1 MRPMPQPA
9 TRRMVRVALLVGALV
24 LLATPSF
31 ASVRLEGTWPDAD
44 TPVSLDAKGL
54 PRSEAVRRLA
64 DALGWSVV
72 LHVPSTDV
80 VDLHVKD
87 QPAAKVLSM
96 ILADGSYV
104 AKRDGDLIAIERD
117 KAAPE
122 SATSTREPGSATS
135 TTPSPPA
142 APAPPTA
149 PSPATTG
156 SPPDRVVSG
165 GRVRVEKGEVV
176 HDVVVFGGSADI
188 LGTATGDVTVVGGS
202 ARVHKD
208 AHVMGDATA
217 VGGSLDVEDGA
228 RVDGDVGVVGG
239 VLRRGEQA
247 QIGGASTTDVSS
259 DAHVS
264 ETEEDD
270 SGSWFTRLFA
280 SIGRAIASAAL
291 LFVIGS
297 VLLALAARRMDA
309 LQAELAARPM
319 RSFALGV
326 VGSIAFAALLVALL
340 VSLVGI
346 PVAFVGG
353 LLAVI
358 AGYAG
363 VCAVLVVAGGALL
376 RHRTRNPYVHLAL
389 GCALFLVAKALPL
402 VGHIVFFVVLLLG
415 LGAIVGTRAAGLIP
429 GRTKGT

>member
-1 MRPMPQPA
+1 
-9 TRRMVRVALLVGALV
+9 MVLVALLVGALV
-24 LLATPSF
+24 LLATPSI

-54 PRSEAVRRLA
+54 PRSEAIRRLA

-72 LHVPSTDV
+72 LHVPSADV

-122 SATSTREPGSATS
+122 SATSTREPVAATS
-135 TTPSPPA
+135 TTP
-142 APAPPTA
+142 PAPPA
-149 PSPATTG
+149 PPAPPVPPAPATAG

-176 HDVVVFGGSADI
+176 RDVVVFGGSADI

-247 QIGGASTTDVSS
+247 QIGGASTT
-259 DAHVS
+259 
-264 ETEEDD
+264 
-270 SGSWFTRLFA
+270 
-280 SIGRAIASAAL
+280 
-291 LFVIGS
+291 
-297 VLLALAARRMDA
+297 
-309 LQAELAARPM
+309 
-319 RSFALGV
+319 
-326 VGSIAFAALLVALL
+326 
-340 VSLVGI
+340 
-346 PVAFVGG
+346 
-353 LLAVI
+353 
-358 AGYAG
+358 
-363 VCAVLVVAGGALL
+363 
-376 RHRTRNPYVHLAL
+376 
-389 GCALFLVAKALPL
+389 
-402 VGHIVFFVVLLLG
+402 
-415 LGAIVGTRAAGLIP
+415 
-429 GRTKGT
+429 

>member
-1 MRPMPQPA
+1 MRPMSQPA
-9 TRRMVRVALLVGALV
+9 TRRMVLIALLVGALV
-24 LLATPSF
+24 LLATPSI
-31 ASVRLEGTWPDAD
+31 ASVRLEGTWPDAN

-72 LHVPSTDV
+72 LHVPSADL

-122 SATSTREPGSATS
+122 SATSTSEPVAATS
-135 TTPSPPA
+135 TTPPAPPSPPA
-142 APAPPTA
+142 
-149 PSPATTG
+149 PSPVTTG

-264 ETEEDD
+264 ETEKDD
-270 SGSWFTRLFA
+270 SGSWFTRLVA

-376 RHRTRNPYVHLAL
+376 RHRTPNPYVHLAL
-389 GCALFLVAKALPL
+389 GCTLFLVAKALPL

-415 LGAIVGTRAAGLIP
+415 FGAIVGTRAAGLIP

>member
-1 MRPMPQPA
+1 MKPIHRPS
-9 TRRMVRVALLVGALV
+9 TRRMLAVSLLLGALM

-31 ASVRLEGTWPDAD
+31 ASVRFEGSWPDAD

-72 LHVPSTDV
+72 LHAPSAGV

-96 ILADGSYV
+96 ILADDAYV
-104 AKRDGDLIAIERD
+104 AKRDGELIAIERD
-117 KAAPE
+117 KAGPE
-122 SATSTREPGSATS
+122 SATSAKEPVASASTGSA
-135 TTPSPPA
+135 PSGPP
-142 APAPPTA
+142 PA
-149 PSPATTG
+149 PSPVTPG

-176 HDVVVFGGSADI
+176 HDVVVFGGSADV

-202 ARVHKD
+202 ARVHKG

-247 QIGGASTTDVSS
+247 QIGGTSNTDVSS

-264 ETEEDD
+264 EIEEDD
-270 SGSWFTRLFA
+270 SGSWFTRMIA
-280 SIGRAIASAAL
+280 SIGRAIAGAAL

-297 VLLALAARRMDA
+297 VLLALASRRMDA
-309 LQAELAARPM
+309 LQAELATRPM

-326 VGSIAFAALLVALL
+326 VGSISFAALLVALL

-376 RHRTRNPYVHLAL
+376 RHKTRNPYIHLAL

-429 GRTKGT
+429 GRTKGA